1 MLLKILSF
9 NFDGLKEKSTKVSET
24 LKLINSISPDIFGLQ
39 ESDEQII
46 KNIQKKLNYNS
57 FIGIGITEK
66 ESSSELFNPIF
77 WNSEFELIRKNS
89 FYLSKNFLLPK
100 DIWDSNEP
108 RSVSWVLL
116 KNKRDLSR
124 IIVINTHLDNS
135 GIISRKESSI
145 IISELGKELSKEFCC
160 SVVLIGDF
168 NSRPWFPAD
177 EKQELYGK
185 YILPGFL
192 PTDNIIDYYLKNDFK
207 DSFHESGNTITLD
220 SNTYHDYKGRLF
232 PKVGLRIDWQL
243 FLSYKNCLNI
253 NKYYL
258 YKDVIISDHFPVICS
273 YELQATIEDFLYSG
287 KNKVFKMC
295 SKGLALRRI
304 ADFLKNKFRDEKYLK
319 KFILENNFLK
329 LTRPD
334 LDYYDVPSFNAVIQK
349 ELVQSTEIE
358 NKDYIIK
365 KQNPLKNDSLKNE
378 ISVYC
383 QLKSIF
389 PKDYYL
395 GNLKDKKVF
404 FRINAP
410 IYFDSKSYSFSI
422 MTKLE
427 GPSFDEIIYDCS
439 DNALD
444 LLEFYSKIIF
454 IFLDNKFIC
463 ADMSPRN
470 VILEENETTLI
481 FNIFDFEKSY
491 FSKEAFNLEE
501 TVDFL
506 RGQICGEELGVL
518 FDLEDIKKVF
528 KDLYNV
534 DKWNLTSNQILLK
547 PYRPEIDYILK
558 GRNVYPY
565 SLRLYNLTE
574 LEVLKAL
581 KPNKNLPFEYLR
593 FPGRMK
599 FKIEHYLSCFNRK
612 DGIDYERKFT
622 ELLIKF
628 YKSEFNSSFLKYFHS
643 LISWLEEE
651 ILINYS
657 INSNNSSLIN
667 KLIIKL
673 CSDIDQLYF
682 SEDFE
687 KEFNKLKKCTIN

>member
-1 MLLKILSF
+1 
-9 NFDGLKEKSTKVSET
+9 
-24 LKLINSISPDIFGLQ
+24 
-39 ESDEQII
+39 
-46 KNIQKKLNYNS
+46 
-57 FIGIGITEK
+57 
-66 ESSSELFNPIF
+66 
-77 WNSEFELIRKNS
+77 
-89 FYLSKNFLLPK
+89 
-100 DIWDSNEP
+100 
-108 RSVSWVLL
+108 
-116 KNKRDLSR
+116 
-124 IIVINTHLDNS
+124 
-135 GIISRKESSI
+135 
-145 IISELGKELSKEFCC
+145 
-160 SVVLIGDF
+160 
-168 NSRPWFPAD
+168 
-177 EKQELYGK
+177 
-185 YILPGFL
+185 
-192 PTDNIIDYYLKNDFK
+192 
-207 DSFHESGNTITLD
+207 
-220 SNTYHDYKGRLF
+220 
-232 PKVGLRIDWQL
+232 
-243 FLSYKNCLNI
+243 
-253 NKYYL
+253 
-258 YKDVIISDHFPVICS
+258 
-273 YELQATIEDFLYSG
+273 
-287 KNKVFKMC
+287 MC